1 MGEGV
6 VPPQVKDLGNYVNFR
21 LEEAIIELNLAIELL
36 ERGDT
41 AETHRKRHSC
51 VESHS

>member
-6 VPPQVKDLGNYVNFR
+6 VPQVKDLGNYVKFR

-36 ERGDT
+36 ERGYS
-41 AETHRKRHSC
+41 RKASQKAFMRGKP
-51 VESHS
+51 